1 MKNQKAKME
10 NFTINDYNTNE
21 QDKKS
26 LERKDS
32 SEEFQNFNLGP
43 FESLDPARQEEI
55 KDAQESSKK
64 EALEHLKNIYAHAEL
79 KADREK
85 GSFLLRDDEAQSS
98 NIIHFIHFKGH
109 CANFETYKGR
119 EDKFSLRENQ
129 FKTQEE
135 LVQEIRTMKSVHREV
150 PTGKR
155 FSNIIRAIS
164 GNIAA

>member
-1 MKNQKAKME
+1 ME
-10 NFTINDYNTNE
+10 NFKINDYSTNE

-26 LERKDS
+26 LEQESS

-43 FESLDPARQEEI
+43 FESLDPARREEI
-55 KDAQESSKK
+55 KKTQESSKK
-64 EALEHLKNIYAHAEL
+64 EALEHLKNIYAHSEL

-109 CANFETYKGR
+109 HNANFETYKGR
-119 EDKFSLRENQ
+119 EDEFSLRENQ
-129 FKTQEE
+129 FKTQKQ
-135 LVQEIRTMKSVHREV
+135 LYQEISTVKSVHREV
-150 PTGKR
+150 PAGQR
-155 FSNIIRAIS
+155 VLNIVRAIS

>member
-10 NFTINDYNTNE
+10 NFKINDYTKE
-21 QDKKS
+21 QKKS
-26 LERKDS
+26 LEQKSS
-32 SEEFQNFNLGP
+32 SEEFQNLNLDSLK
-43 FESLDPARQEEI
+43 SLDPVQQKEI
-55 KDAQESSKK
+55 VETQKRSEK

-85 GSFLLRDDEAQSS
+85 GSFLLQDDEAQSS
-98 NIIHFIHFKGH
+98 NIVHFIHFKGH
-109 CANFETYKGR
+109 CANFETYEGR

-135 LVQEIRTMKSVHREV
+135 LVQEIRTMKSIRREV

-155 FSNIIRAIS
+155 VLNIIRAIS

>member
-10 NFTINDYNTNE
+10 NFKINDYTKE
-21 QDKKS
+21 QKKS
-26 LERKDS
+26 LEQKSS
-32 SEEFQNFNLGP
+32 SEEFQNLNLDSLK
-43 FESLDPARQEEI
+43 SLDPAQQKEI
-55 KDAQESSKK
+55 VETQKRSEK

-135 LVQEIRTMKSVHREV
+135 LVREIRTMKSIRREV

-155 FSNIIRAIS
+155 VLNIIRAIS

>member
-1 MKNQKAKME
+1 ME
-10 NFTINDYNTNE
+10 NFKINDYNTND

-26 LERKDS
+26 LEQWDS
-32 SEEFQNFNLGP
+32 SEEFQDFKLDSP
-43 FESLDPARQEEI
+43 ESLSSERQEEI
-55 KDAQESSKK
+55 EDAQESSKK

-85 GSFLLRDDEAQSS
+85 GSFLLRDDETQSS
-98 NIIHFIHFKGH
+98 NIIHFKGH

-119 EDKFSLRENQ
+119 ENEFILRENQ
-129 FKTQEE
+129 FKTPER
-135 LVQEIRTMKSVHREV
+135 LAREIRTVKSVHREV

-155 FSNIIRAIS
+155 VLSIIRAIS

>member
-1 MKNQKAKME
+1 ME
-10 NFTINDYNTNE
+10 NFKINDYSTNE
-21 QDKKS
+21 QDKRS

-43 FESLDPARQEEI
+43 FESLDPAQRKGIVET
-55 KDAQESSKK
+55 QESLKDK
-64 EALEHLKNIYAHAEL
+64 ALKDLKDIYASAEL

-85 GSFLLRDDEAQSS
+85 GSFLLRDDEAKSS

-109 CANFETYKGR
+109 CANFETYEGR
-119 EDKFSLRENQ
+119 EDKFSLREKQ

-135 LVQEIRTMKSVHREV
+135 LDQEIRTVKSVHREV
-150 PTGKR
+150 PAGKR
-155 FSNIIRAIS
+155 VLNIVRAIS

>member
-1 MKNQKAKME
+1 ME
-10 NFTINDYNTNE
+10 KFKINDYSTNE

-26 LERKDS
+26 LEQENNF
-32 SEEFQNFNLGP
+32 EEFQNLNLDSL
-43 FESLDPARQEEI
+43 ESLDPARREEI
-55 KDAQESSKK
+55 KDAQENLKK
-64 EALEHLKNIYAHAEL
+64 EALEDLDDIYARSEL

-85 GSFLLRDDEAQSS
+85 GSFLLRDDEAQSP
-98 NIIHFIHFKGH
+98 NIIHFIHFKGY

>member
-1 MKNQKAKME
+1 ME

-98 NIIHFIHFKGH
+98 NIIHFKDHH
-109 CANFETYKGR
+109 NANFETYEGR

-129 FKTQEE
+129 FKTQEQ
-135 LVQEIRTMKSVHREV
+135 LGQEISAIKSIPREISV
-150 PTGKR
+150 GKR
-155 FSNIIRAIS
+155 FSNIVRAIS
-164 GNIAA
+164 GKIAA

>member
-98 NIIHFIHFKGH
+98 NIIHFKDHH
-109 CANFETYKGR
+109 NANFETYEGR
-119 EDKFSLRENQ
+119 ENEFILRENQ
-129 FKTQEE
+129 FKTQEQ
-135 LVQEIRTMKSVHREV
+135 LVQEISTMKSVRREV

-155 FSNIIRAIS
+155 VLNIIRAIS

>member
-98 NIIHFIHFKGH
+98 NIIHFKDHH
-109 CANFETYKGR
+109 NANFETYEGR

-135 LVQEIRTMKSVHREV
+135 LVQEIRTMKSIRREV

-155 FSNIIRAIS
+155 FSNIFRAIS
-164 GNIAA
+164 GKIAA

>member
-1 MKNQKAKME
+1 ME
-10 NFTINDYNTNE
+10 NFKINDYNTNE

-26 LERKDS
+26 LDQENSFK
-32 SEEFQNFNLGP
+32 EFQNFNLGT

-55 KDAQESSKK
+55 KDVQESSRK
-64 EALEHLKNIYAHAEL
+64 EALEHLKNLYAHAEL

-98 NIIHFIHFKGH
+98 NIINFIHFKDH
-109 CANFETYKGR
+109 HNANFETYEGR
-119 EDKFSLRENQ
+119 ENEFILRENQ
-129 FKTQEE
+129 FKTPER
-135 LVQEIRTMKSVHREV
+135 LAREIRTMKSIRREV

-155 FSNIIRAIS
+155 VLNIIRAIS

>member
-1 MKNQKAKME
+1 ME
-10 NFTINDYNTNE
+10 NFKINDYTKE
-21 QDKKS
+21 QKKS
-26 LERKDS
+26 LEQKSS
-32 SEEFQNFNLGP
+32 SEEFQNLNLDSLK
-43 FESLDPARQEEI
+43 SLDPAQQKEI
-55 KDAQESSKK
+55 VETQKRSEK

-98 NIIHFIHFKGH
+98 NIIHFKDHH
-109 CANFETYKGR
+109 NANFETYEGR

-135 LVQEIRTMKSVHREV
+135 LVREIRTMKSVHREV